1 MKLIII
7 IKLTLNSN
15 KNNPINK
22 KSTNKIKKFQKK
34 KISTDFDN
42 LEEFC
47 NSEPENEYMKINSS
61 MKNIKSSI
69 NISYSRYCN
78 DLINKEKKN
87 YSNKITLNKMKIY
100 KLNKSQN
107 LTLNTECKYNQF
119 YIQSKK
125 IQKKNS
131 KNKNQEI
138 NLEIEIKNISV
149 ESPAVILST

>member
-1 MKLIII
+1 M
-7 IKLTLNSN
+7 NSN

-34 KISTDFDN
+34 KISKDFEN
-42 LEEFC
+42 LEC

-61 MKNIKSSI
+61 MKDIKSSI

-107 LTLNTECKYNQF
+107 LTLNTDCKYNQF
-119 YIQSKK
+119 YIPSKK
-125 IQKKNS
+125 IQKLF
-131 KNKNQEI
+131 I
-138 NLEIEIKNISV
+138 IK
-149 ESPAVILST
+149 

>member
-1 MKLIII
+1 M
-7 IKLTLNSN
+7 NSN

-34 KISTDFDN
+34 KISKDFEN
-42 LEEFC
+42 IEC

-61 MKNIKSSI
+61 MKDIKSSI

-107 LTLNTECKYNQF
+107 LTLNTESKYNQF
-119 YIQSKK
+119 YIPSKK
-125 IQKKNS
+125 IQKKIQKI
-131 KNKNQEI
+131 KNK
-138 NLEIEIKNISV
+138 K
-149 ESPAVILST
+149 

>member
-1 MKLIII
+1 
-7 IKLTLNSN
+7 
-15 KNNPINK
+15 
-22 KSTNKIKKFQKK
+22 
-34 KISTDFDN
+34 
-42 LEEFC
+42 
-47 NSEPENEYMKINSS
+47 MKINSS

-78 DLINKEKKN
+78 DLLNKEKKN

-119 YIQSKK
+119 FIASKK

-131 KNKNQEI
+131 KNKKQEI
-138 NLEIEIKNISV
+138 NLEIEIKNPNPKTSFKNKKIFIYKIEKINKKKIRKRFKRNIFISWY
-149 ESPAVILST
+149 ST

>member
-1 MKLIII
+1 
-7 IKLTLNSN
+7 LNSN

-34 KISTDFDN
+34 KISKDFGG

-47 NSEPENEYMKINSS
+47 NSETENEYMKINSS
-61 MKNIKSSI
+61 MKDIKSSI

-107 LTLNTECKYNQF
+107 LTLNTESKYNQF
-119 YIQSKK
+119 YIPSKK
-125 IQKKNS
+125 IQKKIQ
-131 KNKNQEI
+131 K
-138 NLEIEIKNISV
+138 IKKKK
-149 ESPAVILST
+149 

>member
-1 MKLIII
+1 M
-7 IKLTLNSN
+7 NSN

-34 KISTDFDN
+34 KISKDFEN

-47 NSEPENEYMKINSS
+47 KSEPENEYMKINSS
-61 MKNIKSSI
+61 MKDIKSSI

-107 LTLNTECKYNQF
+107 LALNTECKYNPF
-119 YIQSKK
+119 YIPSKK
-125 IQKKNS
+125 KQKKI
-131 KNKNQEI
+131 KK
-138 NLEIEIKNISV
+138 IKNRK
-149 ESPAVILST
+149 

>member
-1 MKLIII
+1 M
-7 IKLTLNSN
+7 NN

-22 KSTNKIKKFQKK
+22 KSTNKTKKFQKK

-69 NISYSRYCN
+69 DISYSRYCN

-119 YIQSKK
+119 YIASKK
-125 IQKKNS
+125 IQKK
-131 KNKNQEI
+131 KNETI
-138 NLEIEIKNISV
+138 DR
-149 ESPAVILST
+149 